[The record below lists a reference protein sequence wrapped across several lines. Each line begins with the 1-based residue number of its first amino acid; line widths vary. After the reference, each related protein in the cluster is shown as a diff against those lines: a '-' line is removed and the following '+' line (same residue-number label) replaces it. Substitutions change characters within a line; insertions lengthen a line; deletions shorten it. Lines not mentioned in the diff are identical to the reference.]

1 MGAETISEPQ
11 NQRRGGQVMINK
23 KDGEFGFL
31 LKTCFIV
38 VAAVIMAAGV
48 GMHARAEYPDRP
60 VTIIVPWGAGG
71 GTDTIIRIFAI
82 GFEKEMGV
90 PINVVNRTGGN
101 GVVGHAAISSAKPD
115 GYTLGA
121 GTSEITY
128 FKTMGM
134 ADITPANFD
143 LISRLA
149 LIPAG
154 VTVKADSPFKTLQEA
169 LDAVKNNPKDT
180 YSASGSGQGG
190 PWHMA
195 IAGLE
200 KSAGLETDQIQWIP
214 SKGGAPALQDLLA
227 GGVTFFTGS
236 PIEAKALLA
245 AGEVRQ
251 LAIMSEERSPAFPDV
266 PTVKEAIGTDWS
278 LSNWFSL
285 VAPKG
290 LDQEVKAKIVAAAEK
305 AHASTEVQDALA
317 QRGITPLWD
326 GPEKFQSFADTFT
339 GTAAE
344 LLKDLGLAK

>member
-1 MGAETISEPQ
+1 MKRSGGKLSKFTITS
-11 NQRRGGQVMINK
+11 M
-23 KDGEFGFL
+23 
-31 LKTCFIV
+31 FIACICCV
-38 VAAVIMAAGV
+38 FIIGLSTPVK
-48 GMHARAEYPDRP
+48 AEYPDRP
-60 VTIIVPWGAGG
+60 ITIIVPWGAGG
-71 GTDTIIRIFAI
+71 GTDTIIRIFAV

-90 PINVVNRTGGN
+90 PINVVNRTGGS
-101 GVVGHAAISSAKPD
+101 GVVGHAAIASARPD

-134 ADITPANFD
+134 ADITPSSFD

-154 VTVKADSPFKTLQEA
+154 VTVKADAPFKTLQDA
-169 LDAVKNNPKDT
+169 LDAVKEQPKDT
-180 YSASGSGQGG
+180 FTASGSGQGG

-195 IAGLE
+195 IAGLQ
-200 KSAGLETDQIQWIP
+200 KKAGLGTDKIQWIP

-227 GGVTFFTGS
+227 GGITFFTGS
-236 PIEAKALLA
+236 PIEAKTLLE

-251 LAIMSEERSPAFPDV
+251 LAIMSEERSPAFTSV
-266 PTVKEAIGTDWS
+266 PTVKEAVGIDWS

-285 VAPKG
+285 VAPQG
-290 LDQEVKAKIVAAAEK
+290 LNPEVKAKIVAAAQK
-305 AHASTEVQDALA
+305 AHASADVQDTLA
-317 QRGITPLWD
+317 KRGITPLWD
-326 GPEKFQSFADTFT
+326 GPDKFAAFAEEFT